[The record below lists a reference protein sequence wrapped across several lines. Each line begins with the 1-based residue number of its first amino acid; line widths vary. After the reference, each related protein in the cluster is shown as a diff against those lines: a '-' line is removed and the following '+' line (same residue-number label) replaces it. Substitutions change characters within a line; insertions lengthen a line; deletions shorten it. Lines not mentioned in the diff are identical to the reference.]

1 MPMKEFCEAPE
12 GLGQEE
18 LVLMGVGMGL
28 GVALLLLLL
37 EGSRVSPA
45 TICAIKDAATAKM

>member
-18 LVLMGVGMGL
+18 LALMGGGVEV
-28 GVALLLLLL
+28 GVALLLL
-37 EGSRVSPA
+37 SAAA
-45 TICAIKDAATAKM
+45 TVAIKDAATAKM